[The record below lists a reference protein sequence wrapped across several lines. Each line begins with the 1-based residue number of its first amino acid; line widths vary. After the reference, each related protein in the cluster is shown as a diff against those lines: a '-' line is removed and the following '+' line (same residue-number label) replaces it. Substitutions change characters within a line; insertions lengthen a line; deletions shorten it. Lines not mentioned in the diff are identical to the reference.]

1 MRNLPKSTMAA
12 LLAMLMLASCGT
24 AGGSGEETTNA
35 DPGTNEVTT
44 APAYKLPEADF
55 NNETVNI
62 LLRSTSWTP
71 TDIWAETETG
81 EALNDAVYR
90 RNLKIEEEFNVKIF
104 AEVAPDATGPALN
117 NYVSQFV
124 LAGDAAYD
132 LVMLRISDMATLSVG
147 GNFVNL
153 LNEEALDFT
162 QPFWQY
168 DKLME
173 TTIANKLFYTTGLG
187 INAANALN
195 ICFFNKDIAEEYKL
209 PNLYDAVKAGEF
221 TIDLL
226 QECAKKVANDEDGNG
241 VWEVHDQYGISA
253 QPESAQMLFCASG
266 EKLTSKDENDL
277 PIVVI
282 GGERSINVV
291 EKLTSIYS
299 SPEYAFIASTDQ
311 MKSVWFNARALFYF
325 ASLSNAQAMREYDFN
340 FGLLPLPKYD
350 KEQDEYVCQL
360 NSHNPCGTGIPKTV
374 DSGRAAL
381 ILQAIACYSQEEVI
395 PAYYDISL
403 EGKALRDDE
412 SAEMLDIIFKSWRN
426 DLCDAYQWGQLS
438 GSLNQAIRN
447 GIGIKSMLDSILP
460 SVEAAITA
468 TVDTYKTFE

>member
-1 MRNLPKSTMAA
+1 MRKFPKSTIAA

-90 RNLKIEEEFNVKIF
+90 RNRKIEEEFNVKIF

-117 NYVSQFV
+117 NFVTQFV

-132 LVMLRISDMATLSVG
+132 LVMLRISDMATLSIG
-147 GNFVNL
+147 GNFVNML
-153 LNEEALDFT
+153 EEEALDFT

-173 TTIANKLFYTTGLG
+173 TTIANKLFYATGLG
-187 INAANALN
+187 INAGNALN

-221 TIDLL
+221 TIDLVE
-226 QECAKKVANDEDGNG
+226 ECAKKVANDEDGNG
-241 VWEVHDQYGISA
+241 VWDLNDQYGISA
-253 QPESAQMLFCASG
+253 QTAAAQMLYFSAG
-266 EKLTSKDENDL
+266 EKMIDKDEDDI
-277 PIVVI
+277 PVI
-282 GGERSINVV
+282 AIGEERSVNVI
-291 EKLTSIYS
+291 EKLNRFFV
-299 SPEYAFIASTDQ
+299 SPEYSFIGGTNDI
-311 MKSVWFNARALFYF
+311 KSVWFNSRALFYF
-325 ASLSNAQAMREYDFN
+325 ASLSNAQTMREYDFN

-350 KEQDEYVCQL
+350 TEQEEYICHL
-360 NSHNPCGTGIPKTV
+360 NGHNPCGTGIPKTV
-374 DSGRAAL
+374 DSNRAAI
-381 ILQAIACYSQEEVI
+381 ILQAIACYSEEEVI

-412 SAEMLDIIFKSWRN
+412 SSEMLDIIFKSWRN
-426 DLCDAYQWGQLS
+426 DLCDAYLWNLMG
-438 GSLNQAIRN
+438 GVGNAVRN
-447 GIGIKSMLDSILP
+447 GESIITILDSIRGGVESSIQ
-460 SVEAAITA
+460 SVVETYNSF
-468 TVDTYKTFE
+468 VD